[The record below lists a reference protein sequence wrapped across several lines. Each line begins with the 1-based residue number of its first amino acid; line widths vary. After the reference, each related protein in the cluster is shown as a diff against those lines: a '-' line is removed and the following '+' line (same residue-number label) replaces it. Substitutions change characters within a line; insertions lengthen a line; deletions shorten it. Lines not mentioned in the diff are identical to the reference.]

1 MTPHG
6 ALGPGAEFDLIRR
19 LLARWGTAASD
30 IGDDAAL
37 LDVPPGERLVA
48 STDVSLEGV
57 HFRRDWFAPDEI
69 AYRATVAALSDLAAM
84 GAVPLGM
91 LLALTIPRDALPD
104 VDRLADGVRDAA
116 AGARCPIVGGDVS
129 RGEHL
134 CLTITV
140 LGTASTPVRRA
151 GARPGDTLYVTGE
164 LGGPAAAL
172 AALAAGQVVPASYRH
187 RLMRPVP
194 RLAQGRWLAQHGATA
209 MIDLSDGLASDVA
222 HLAAASDVR
231 IEVDLDRVPR
241 MDGVSPLAAAVAG
254 EEYELVC
261 TLPDE
266 TAVARFGPI
275 DGVPLT
281 AIGRVSAGVPE
292 AVFTLRGERV
302 DPGRGY
308 DHLSG

>member
-1 MTPHG
+1 MTPRE
-6 ALGPGAEFDLIRR
+6 ALGPGAEFDLIRK
-19 LLARWGTAASD
+19 LVARWGDAAAD
-30 IGDDAAL
+30 IGDDAAV
-37 LDVPPGERLVA
+37 LDVPLGERLVV
-48 STDVSLEGV
+48 STDVSLDRV

-69 AYRATVAALSDLAAM
+69 GYRATVAALSDLAAM
-84 GAVPLGM
+84 GATPLGM
-91 LLALTIPRDALPD
+91 LVALTLPLDAVREID
-104 VDRLADGVRDAA
+104 HLADGIGDAA
-116 AGARCPIVGGDVS
+116 ASARCPVVGGDLS

-134 CLTITV
+134 SLTITV
-140 LGTASTPVRRA
+140 LGTASTPIRRG
-151 GARPGDTLYVTGE
+151 GARPGDTVYVTGE

-172 AALAAGQVVPASYRH
+172 AALAAGQTVAPAYRS
-187 RLMRPVP
+187 RLVRPVP

-222 HLAAASDVR
+222 HLAAASGVR
-231 IEVDLDRVPR
+231 IEVELDRVPR

-266 TAVARFGPI
+266 TTVARLEPT

-281 AIGRVSAGVPE
+281 AIGRVLAGAPE
-292 AVFTLRGERV
+292 AVFTLQGVRV

-308 DHLSG
+308 DHFSA